1 MEKYIEN
8 KIYNYKHC
16 LYSVYL
22 IALTLSLSL
31 FFSYSVISEINIIN
45 ENNSLNT
52 FINNIWFSHLSYP
65 LFIMSSAC
73 FILFCFWIISSYAN
87 KMSNKINIKHEDVVV
102 LIPNSTKALYDLLN
116 KNIVIDE
123 NNLEIDVMNFPDSKI
138 DILSTERDLFSITIR
153 KYTLEGPD
161 KVLRKF
167 KLTSDKTY
175 NYILS
180 INV

>member
-1 MEKYIEN
+1 
-8 KIYNYKHC
+8 
-16 LYSVYL
+16 
-22 IALTLSLSL
+22 
-31 FFSYSVISEINIIN
+31 
-45 ENNSLNT
+45 
-52 FINNIWFSHLSYP
+52 
-65 LFIMSSAC
+65 
-73 FILFCFWIISSYAN
+73 
-87 KMSNKINIKHEDVVV
+87 MSNKINIKHEDVVV

-116 KNIVIDE
+116 KNIVVDE
-123 NNLEIDVMNFPDSKI
+123 NNLEIDIMNFPDSKI
-138 DILSTERDLFSITIR
+138 DILSNENDFSSITIR